1 MTPETPNADKELR
14 KQLEAFVVDNS
25 DLERLESLVTQ
36 FNIFEAVGAVRQE
49 LRHSDF
55 LAYLLSPIQNHGL
68 GDAFVRK
75 LLQRVVSLADE
86 AQVPVSQIDLDTWNL
101 LELDVSREWQN
112 IDIMLRSE
120 ANHFVVMIEN
130 KIDTTEHSG
139 QLQRYWQAIRT
150 QFPND
155 RILSIYLT
163 PDGEKS
169 SHEASVSVDYEQV
182 ANVIEGLVESRGSS
196 LGSDI
201 RVLMAH
207 YTQMLRRHVVT
218 ESEIA
223 ELCRRIYRKHAQ
235 AIDLII
241 EHRPDQ
247 QAMLRE
253 LLEQLVKSRPEFVL
267 DHSSKQY
274 VRFAFKD
281 WDIPML
287 KAGQGWTRSGRMLL
301 FEFQNLPE
309 SLRLKLIIG
318 PGPRETRE
326 KLLQIVLQNQPPFKP
341 LAKILNRLYNE
352 IYAHNFLSAKAYSEA
367 TEKELE
373 DKIREYWKHFLE
385 TDLPL
390 LAKFKW
396 NTPT

>member
-1 MTPETPNADKELR
+1 
-14 KQLEAFVVDNS
+14 
-25 DLERLESLVTQ
+25 
-36 FNIFEAVGAVRQE
+36 
-49 LRHSDF
+49 
-55 LAYLLSPIQNHGL
+55 
-68 GDAFVRK
+68 
-75 LLQRVVSLADE
+75 
-86 AQVPVSQIDLDTWNL
+86 
-101 LELDVSREWQN
+101 
-112 IDIMLRSE
+112 
-120 ANHFVVMIEN
+120 
-130 KIDTTEHSG
+130 
-139 QLQRYWQAIRT
+139 
-150 QFPND
+150 
-155 RILSIYLT
+155 
-163 PDGEKS
+163 
-169 SHEASVSVDYEQV
+169 V
-182 ANVIEGLVESRGSS
+182 A
-196 LGSDI
+196 
-201 RVLMAH
+201 
-207 YTQMLRRHVVT
+207 

-274 VRFAFKD
+274 VRFALKD

-326 KLLQIVLQNQPPFKP
+326 KLLQIALQNQPPFKP
-341 LAKILNRLYNE
+341 LAKVLNRLYNE

-390 LAKFKW
+390 FAKFKW